1 MTLLIKGIVE
11 ICNSDQSI
19 QNGLHDIVDVALHG
33 SDGKVIDGD
42 RDCTIVK
49 KSQLFGFPLSLACRL
64 GNHRF
69 PAAFDLVLP
78 PRDTGTP
85 SMKNSRGYSVS
96 WSTIALFISAWR
108 KCSAN

>member
-69 PAAFDLVLP
+69 PAVFRPGTASKGYGHSFDEELKGIQRLLVDHRTFHQRLAKMQ
-78 PRDTGTP
+78 R
-85 SMKNSRGYSVS
+85 N
-96 WSTIALFISAWR
+96 
-108 KCSAN
+108 